1 MLGLAPSGLQIH
13 GRAALGKNSVVDRLK
28 TVLGYLA
35 LSAAIGVCAWFLPF
49 GSPKLHL
56 KFYSG
61 ADGVT
66 QLYFNPAGE
75 GYSEENSLRQ
85 IVRAGNNEIQYDL
98 TDPGPLRWDPLESDA
113 DVRLTEAQVSVFGLP
128 VSSEMLPVG
137 PINDVQKLT
146 LDDGGLNIRMRKGA
160 GDPQVSIALQS
171 AHIVS
176 ARVGVSAAVG
186 LLIAAWVVF
195 MLRCFGPE
203 GSLVVATRHYLFGD
217 SRRFHL
223 NDFDFRAWGLLF
235 AIAAFANLYFLATYS
250 LSFDDDIAA
259 LRTDPSVWVTQGRF
273 TVYLVEKFLFPQSAI
288 PYAPYVLFAACMAT
302 AYMLILRVH
311 RFSLGWRAYLG
322 FPVFCAFPT
331 WWFISEFYSNVPAVG
346 IGLLLTCLAL
356 YLAVDSGEPARLAP
370 ASRKWN
376 RLLAVLL
383 LALAI
388 GAYQSFALM
397 FICMAAGAA
406 LAQLV
411 RGGGRARLAPGA
423 ILRGLC
429 GTWLLALLGIALY
442 AGINILA
449 QKLSAQSSGYIDG
462 FIDIQPLLHTPW
474 DRISGVLREMAVI
487 YSGQASRFGGSMPLA
502 LVFFAWA
509 AVAVMFRTK
518 RQFAWALLLLCVVWL
533 APFLLH
539 FATGPIPLRI
549 LLAVAYVA
557 WLMVML
563 ALLIT
568 PGRALLVLAALIV
581 VYQIQLISVTSQ
593 YQAAA
598 EITQSHDRLLAA
610 DLYRR
615 MGESSKAFDREAP
628 IVLDV
633 YGYKNV
639 VTPYSTAWSS
649 LAQAS
654 FFGWGGGFLDRMA
667 TYMNVL
673 GYRNVRPATDA
684 ERRQFAPLFDDMSAW
699 PAAHSVKKV
708 GNAYLVRF
716 SFAPDP
722 FHEKLAAPK

>member
-1 MLGLAPSGLQIH
+1 MLGLARPGLQIH
-13 GRAALGKNSVVDRLK
+13 GRVVLGKNSVVNRLK
-28 TVLGYLA
+28 IVLGYLA

-66 QLYFNPAGE
+66 QLYFNSEGD
-75 GYSEENSLRQ
+75 GYSEANSLRQ
-85 IVRAGNNEIQYDL
+85 AVRAGDNEIQYNL
-98 TDPGPLRWDPLESDA
+98 TGPGPLRWDPLESDA

-137 PINDVQKLT
+137 PINDVLKLT

-176 ARVGVSAAVG
+176 ARLAVSAAVG

-203 GSLVVATRHYLFGD
+203 GSLSAATRRYLFSE
-217 SRRFHL
+217 SRRFPR

-259 LRTDPSVWVTQGRF
+259 LRTDPSVWVAQGRF

-302 AYMLILRVH
+302 AYMLILRMH

-331 WWFISEFYSNVPAVG
+331 WWFISEFYSNVPSVG

-356 YLAVDSGEPARLAP
+356 YFAVGPAGQAP
-370 ASRKWN
+370 ADAATRN
-376 RLLAVLL
+376 RHRLLAVLL
-383 LALAI
+383 LGLAI

-397 FICMAAGAA
+397 FICMAAGVA
-406 LAQLV
+406 LAELV
-411 RGGGRARLAPGA
+411 RSGEAARRAPAVILGR
-423 ILRGLC
+423 LC
-429 GTWLLALLGIALY
+429 GTWGLALLGIALY
-442 AGINILA
+442 AAINALA
-449 QKLSAQSSGYIDG
+449 QKLSAQNSGYIDS
-462 FIDIQPLLHTPW
+462 FIDIQPLIHTPF
-474 DRISGVLREMAVI
+474 DRIAGVLREMAVI
-487 YSGQASRFGGSMPLA
+487 YSGQASRFGGAMPLA

-509 AVAVMFRTK
+509 VAAVAFRTG
-518 RQFAWALLLLCVVWL
+518 RQFAWGLLLLCVVWL

-563 ALLIT
+563 ALAVT
-568 PGRALLVLAALIV
+568 PGRALLVLVALIV

-615 MGESSKAFDREAP
+615 MGESSKGFDREAP

-654 FFGWGGGFLDRMA
+654 FFGWGGGFLERMVS
-667 TYMNVL
+667 YMNVL

-722 FHEKLAAPK
+722 FHEKLTAPK